1 MIRQVIFTA
10 LSVIVSFLV
19 YGEVT
24 LNVSLVSTSLQNQ
37 WEPQLPLLSLP
48 TRFTQRIHVDFFDNL
63 GMEVSSLWDFDP
75 FIGTECCG
83 FLWRAGISFTA
94 RDRVI
99 SIALTLQEIP
109 FLCCG
114 LSFDAMLYLT
124 APGKTLTFSPRWER
138 WYGPSFEV
146 YGDPLRLEVYGW
158 GVLYEMGPLLIRELV
173 ALDPY
178 RMGELAGIPFYP
190 GEREYWSL
198 RYTFSTLT
206 FTSEFWWG
214 EGDVPFALR
223 RTRLS
228 LVFPI
233 YEGFKVVVEGEWDF
247 STEDPFD
254 LLNIRWEVEF

>member
-1 MIRQVIFTA
+1 MIRKVIFTA
-10 LSVIVSFLV
+10 LSVIVSFV
-19 YGEVT
+19 TYSEIT
-24 LNVSLVSTSLQNQ
+24 LNVSLVSLSSQNQ
-37 WEPQLPLLSLP
+37 WKPQLPLLSLP
-48 TRFTQRIHVDFFDNL
+48 TRFTQRIHVNFFDAL
-63 GMEVSSLWDFDP
+63 GIEVSS
-75 FIGTECCG
+75 
-83 FLWRAGISFTA
+83 
-94 RDRVI
+94 
-99 SIALTLQEIP
+99 LQEIP

-124 APGKTLTFSPRWER
+124 TPGKTLTFSPRWEG
-138 WYGPSFEV
+138 WYGPSLGV
-146 YGDPLRLEVYGW
+146 YGDLLRLEVYGW

-178 RMGELAGIPFYP
+178 RIGKLAGIPFYP

-198 RYTFSTLT
+198 RYTFSALT

-214 EGDVPFALR
+214 EGDFPFDLR

-228 LVFPI
+228 LVFPL
-233 YEGFKVVVEGEWDF
+233 YEGFQVVIEGEWDF